1 MPFADSKYVPVVAL
15 VTAVFLWAS
24 SFIVL
29 KIALAVYD
37 PMVVIFGRMMLAS
50 LCIVFFLPS
59 LRKQKFQKGDFK
71 LLVFMAFCEP
81 CMYFIFESH
90 AMLYTSA
97 SEAGMIVAALPLLM
111 AVSSR
116 FILGEKLSSKTLLG
130 FVLAVTGGIWLSI
143 YSSSTES
150 SPNPA
155 LGNFLEFLAMCCAVG
170 YMTILKKMT
179 ARYSPIFITAFQAIM
194 GAIFYLPLLA
204 LPTTV
209 LPTEFHPAAILSIV
223 YLGIGITL
231 GAYGLYNYGMSRL
244 PASQTSAY
252 TNLIPVFTL
261 IMGWT
266 ILDEKLNTMQ
276 LLAAGLV
283 MFGVILSQDHRSR
296 KKPKL
301 AVTPTP

>member
-1 MPFADSKYVPVVAL
+1 MPFADSKYVPMIAL

-37 PMVVIFGRMMLAS
+37 PMIVIFGRMMLAS
-50 LCIVFFLPS
+50 LCIIFFLPS

-111 AVSSR
+111 AVSAR
-116 FILGEKLSSKTLLG
+116 FILGEKLSRKTLLG

-179 ARYSPIFITAFQAIM
+179 ARYSAVFITAFQATM
-194 GAIFYLPLLA
+194 GALFYLPLLA

-209 LPTEFHPAAILSIV
+209 LPTEFHPAAAFSIV

-252 TNLIPVFTL
+252 VNLIPVFTL